1 MSVQYY
7 GYSRMPT
14 NLHETFTSEDLI
26 QAKQQFKQFTSYIP
40 KITENRFKYTGTEQ
54 NQIYPQKPVLQRS
67 LMEGL
72 PTPIFNYVGRMKTI
86 EPRPDY
92 IVNVDVDRT
101 INAKYIKPQTDYDFN
116 VDMTSNAKQ
125 QFKKEF
131 G

>member
-14 NLHETFTSEDLI
+14 NLYETFTSDDFI
-26 QAKQQFKQFTSYIP
+26 QAQQQFKQFTTYIP
-40 KITENRFKYTGTEQ
+40 KTTENKFQYTGTEQ
-54 NQIYPQKPVLQRS
+54 NQILPQKPILQRS
-67 LMEGL
+67 LIEGL
-72 PTPIFNYVGRMKTI
+72 PTPIFEYIGRMETI
-86 EPRPDY
+86 QPRPDY
-92 IVNVDVDRT
+92 VV
-101 INAKYIKPQTDYDFN
+101 N

>member
-14 NLHETFTSEDLI
+14 NLHETFTSDDFI
-26 QAKQQFKQFTSYIP
+26 QAQQQFKQFTSYSP
-40 KITENRFKYTGTEQ
+40 KTTENRFKYTGTEQ
-54 NQIYPQKPVLQRS
+54 NQILPQKPVLQRS
-67 LMEGL
+67 LIEGL
-72 PTPIFNYVGRMKTI
+72 PTPIFEYIGRMKII

-92 IVNVDVDRT
+92 VIG
-101 INAKYIKPQTDYDFN
+101 
-116 VDMTSNAKQ
+116 VDMSSNAKQ

>member
-1 MSVQYY
+1 MSVKYY
-7 GYSRMPT
+7 GYNTMSQ
-14 NLHETFTSEDLI
+14 NLYDTFTNEDFI
-26 QAKQQFKQFTSYIP
+26 QAKLQFKQFTSYIP

-72 PTPIFNYVGRMKTI
+72 PKPIFNYVGRMKTI

-92 IVNVDVDRT
+92 VV
-101 INAKYIKPQTDYDFN
+101 N

>member
-1 MSVQYY
+1 MTVQYNGY
-7 GYSRMPT
+7 GMMPN
-14 NLHETFTSEDLI
+14 NLYDTFTSEDLI
-26 QAKQQFKQFTSYIP
+26 QSIQQFKQFTSYIP
-40 KITENRFKYTGTEQ
+40 KTTENKFKYTGTEQ

-67 LMEGL
+67 LIEGL
-72 PTPIFNYVGRMKTI
+72 PTPIFEYIGRMKTI

-92 IVNVDVDRT
+92 VVG
-101 INAKYIKPQTDYDFN
+101 

>member
-7 GYSRMPT
+7 GYNRMPE
-14 NLHETFTSEDLI
+14 NLYDTFTSEDLI

-54 NQIYPQKPVLQRS
+54 NQVLPQKPVLQRS
-67 LMEGL
+67 LIEDL
-72 PTPIFNYVGRMKTI
+72 PIPIFEYIGRMKHI
-86 EPRPDY
+86 EPRPNY
-92 IVNVDVDRT
+92 VV
-101 INAKYIKPQTDYDFN
+101 N

>member
-1 MSVQYY
+1 MSVKYY
-7 GYSRMPT
+7 GYNTMPE
-14 NLHETFTSEDLI
+14 NLYNTFISEDLI

-54 NQIYPQKPVLQRS
+54 NQILPQKPVLQRS
-67 LMEGL
+67 LIEGL
-72 PTPIFNYVGRMKTI
+72 PTPIFEYIGRMKTI

-92 IVNVDVDRT
+92 VVG
-101 INAKYIKPQTDYDFN
+101 

>member
-7 GYSRMPT
+7 GFSRMPT

-26 QAKQQFKQFTSYIP
+26 QAKQNFKQFTSYIP
-40 KITENRFKYTGTEQ
+40 RTTENRFKYTGTEQ
-54 NQIYPQKPVLQRS
+54 NQILPQKPVLQRS
-67 LMEGL
+67 LIEGL
-72 PTPIFNYVGRMKTI
+72 PTPIFEYIGRMKII
-86 EPRPDY
+86 EPRPNY
-92 IVNVDVDRT
+92 VVG
-101 INAKYIKPQTDYDFN
+101 

>member
-7 GYSRMPT
+7 GYNRMPE
-14 NLHETFTSEDLI
+14 NLYDTFTSEDLI

-54 NQIYPQKPVLQRS
+54 NQVLPQKPVLQRS
-67 LMEGL
+67 LIEGL
-72 PTPIFNYVGRMKTI
+72 PIPIFEYIGRMKHI
-86 EPRPDY
+86 EPRPNY
-92 IVNVDVDRT
+92 VVNVD
-101 INAKYIKPQTDYDFN
+101 
-116 VDMTSNAKQ
+116 MSSNAKQ

>member
-7 GYSRMPT
+7 GFSRMPT

-26 QAKQQFKQFTSYIP
+26 QAKQQFKQFTTYIP
-40 KITENRFKYTGTEQ
+40 KTTENKFQYTGTEQ
-54 NQIYPQKPVLQRS
+54 NQILPQKPILQRS
-67 LMEGL
+67 LIEGL
-72 PTPIFNYVGRMKTI
+72 PTPIFEYIGRMKHI

-92 IVNVDVDRT
+92 VV
-101 INAKYIKPQTDYDFN
+101 N

-125 QFKKEF
+125 KFKKDF